1 MTATMLDMGMQLVG
15 PAELTQLLG
24 VGRTRLVQLSSRPD
38 FPEPVAALVMGK
50 VWALSQVQAWAAQ
63 NGRELKPLMRMRT
76 G

>member
-1 MTATMLDMGMQLVG
+1 MTATMLDMGMPLVG
-15 PAELTQLLG
+15 PAELPQLLG

-38 FPEPVAALVMGK
+38 FPAPVAALVMGK